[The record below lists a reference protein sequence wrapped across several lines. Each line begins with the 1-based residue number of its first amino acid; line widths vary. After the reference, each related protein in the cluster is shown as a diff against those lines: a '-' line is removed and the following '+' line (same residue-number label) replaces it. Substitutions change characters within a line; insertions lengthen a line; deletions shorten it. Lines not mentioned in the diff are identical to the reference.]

1 MAAKFW
7 PLQRGHVVTS
17 GFGARWGTTHW
28 GVDFGRNGGSGGLPV
43 YAVQSGTVVMV
54 GPASGFGQWV
64 VLDHPTEAGGGT
76 TVYGHIIPEVGLNQR
91 VVAGQRIAR
100 INPDSS
106 LNGGV
111 DPHLHLEWHRYV
123 WSQPGVNRLDP
134 LPMLEGAQFP
144 GEPVAADPAPVGDGR
159 MTFFGID
166 IASWQAGLDMS
177 RVKAEGFSYVI
188 AKATEGADYT
198 NPRYWEQRDG
208 ARANGLLFGAY
219 HYVKAADS
227 ARAQVDRYESVEPDR
242 KIPVM
247 LDHELTSGNAGV
259 LWAVHNEFVARGY
272 RVNLIYLPRWY
283 WSGHIGSPN
292 LSGLPPLMS
301 SNYGN
306 ERAGNPKAIYPGDG
320 DVGWNGY
327 AGLDVAIFQYSQ
339 KGAVAGY
346 ALDVN
351 AFRGTAAELAG
362 LFGSEE
368 DDLPYSRDDLKSII
382 FECLETFVGPIG
394 SDVKDVRF
402 ELTGG
407 RNAGEY
413 PGHPSLL
420 DVRDGKSGD
429 QVFHGTVTRFIQE
442 QDAKLEKLTREFNTL
457 TAQVAEVVKAGK

>member
-7 PLQRGHVVTS
+7 PLQRGFVVTDT
-17 GFGARWGTTHW
+17 FGYQAWRGGTHW
-28 GVDFGRNGGSGGLPV
+28 GVDLGRDGGSGGLPV

-76 TVYGHIIPEVGLNQR
+76 TVYGHIIPEVGLNQQ

-100 INPDSS
+100 INPDSNS
-106 LNGGV
+106 NGGV
-111 DPHLHLEWHRYV
+111 APHLHLEWHRYV
-123 WSQPGVNRLDP
+123 WSQAGANRLDP
-134 LPMLEGAQFP
+134 LPLLEGAQFP
-144 GEPVAADPAPVGDGR
+144 GEPVAANPAPVGDGR

-219 HYVKAADS
+219 HYVKGADS

-272 RVNLIYLPRWY
+272 RVNLVYLPRWY
-283 WSGHIGSPN
+283 WSGHIGSPD
-292 LSGLPPLMS
+292 LTGLPPLMS

-306 ERAGNPKAIYPGDG
+306 ERAGNPRGIYPGDG

-327 AGLDVAIFQYSQ
+327 AGLGVAIFQYSQ

-351 AFRGTAAELAG
+351 AFRGTAAELAA
-362 LFGSEE
+362 LFGDGSGGFLMALSEAE
-368 DDLPYSRDDLKSII
+368 QQEVLAGARQWSAPHGTRNGEKW
-382 FECLETFVGPIG
+382 
-394 SDVKDVRF
+394 
-402 ELTGG
+402 G
-407 RNAGEY
+407 REMLAALYDEMCFAGYE
-413 PGHPSLL
+413 SLA
-420 DVRDGKSGD
+420 DERKEVSPERR
-429 QVFHGTVTRFIQE
+429 FHGSPVRYLLE
-442 QDAKLEKLTREFNTL
+442 VDAKFEALNDKLDALIEK
-457 TAQVAEVVKAGK
+457 VGK